1 MLRIAVV
8 EDTPSDLEQLLA
20 ELSSYMMRMGIE
32 YQADSFANADAF
44 LDDYRPIWDLVFMD
58 IEMPG
63 HDGMAA
69 ARLLR
74 QIDKDVPLVFL
85 TKVASLAA
93 EGYDVDAI
101 AYIIKPVSAEV
112 FALKMRRILSH
123 IEGREDATITI
134 SGRGSMT
141 RLAVSSIIYVEVIRH
156 EVVFHTTQGEIVSYG
171 TLKAIEEQLA
181 PFHFTRC
188 NSCYLV
194 NPKHVTG
201 VKGDNVLLG
210 GQTLPI
216 SRSKKKQFINSLV
229 SYMGMM
235 G

>member
-101 AYIIKPVSAEV
+101 A
-112 FALKMRRILSH
+112 
-123 IEGREDATITI
+123 
-134 SGRGSMT
+134 
-141 RLAVSSIIYVEVIRH
+141 
-156 EVVFHTTQGEIVSYG
+156 
-171 TLKAIEEQLA
+171 
-181 PFHFTRC
+181 
-188 NSCYLV
+188 
-194 NPKHVTG
+194 
-201 VKGDNVLLG
+201 
-210 GQTLPI
+210 
-216 SRSKKKQFINSLV
+216 
-229 SYMGMM
+229 
-235 G
+235 